1 MFDKNDIE
9 IEEKPKKKRK
19 LSGFQQSLLGGVI
32 GALALFVVL
41 QTSGMLSLT
50 INTPSTNTP
59 ENVTINASTEDATLA
74 GAVARKALP
83 SVVSINMQTKN
94 SAGVGS
100 GVILD
105 KEGNILTNYHVV
117 DGAQVLSVNIKDQ
130 SYDATVVG
138 TDPSSDLAVIKVE
151 LNGAKVVPIEVGNS
165 DDLHVGDWV
174 MSIGSPFGLDQ
185 SVSTGIVSSLYRN
198 TMLPSYSGNTIY
210 TNLIQT
216 DAAINP
222 GNSGGALVNDK
233 GELIGINSIIE
244 SASGSSSGVGF
255 AIPGNFAVEVAKTII
270 SGEDVLHPYIGLTLQ
285 TVTADVARNNHL
297 AVNQGAYVVDV
308 VDGGP
313 AAEAGIKKGDIIIEV
328 DGEAITSADSLIL
341 SARSHK
347 IGQEVSVKYVRGS
360 AVKDCQVTFGSDE
373 ALQKQKDENSSQLT
387 LRDLLEQWN
396 NNN

>member
-1 MFDKNDIE
+1 MFDEKDIE
-9 IEEKPKKKRK
+9 IEEEPKKKRK
-19 LSGFQQSLLGGVI
+19 LTGFQQSLLGGVI
-32 GALALFVVL
+32 GALVLFVVL
-41 QTSGMLSLT
+41 QASGMLSLT
-50 INTPSTNTP
+50 INTPSTNAP
-59 ENVTINASTEDATLA
+59 DNVTINASTEDATLA

-105 KEGNILTNYHVV
+105 NEGDILTNYHVV

-151 LNGAKVVPIEVGNS
+151 LDGAKVVPIEVGNS

-285 TVTADVARNNHL
+285 TVTADVARSNHL
-297 AVNQGAYVVDV
+297 AVNQGH
-308 VDGGP
+308 
-313 AAEAGIKKGDIIIEV
+313 
-328 DGEAITSADSLIL
+328 T
-341 SARSHK
+341 
-347 IGQEVSVKYVRGS
+347 
-360 AVKDCQVTFGSDE
+360 
-373 ALQKQKDENSSQLT
+373 
-387 LRDLLEQWN
+387 
-396 NNN
+396 

>member
-1 MFDKNDIE
+1 MFDEKDIE
-9 IEEKPKKKRK
+9 IEEEPKKKRK
-19 LSGFQQSLLGGVI
+19 LTGFQQSLLGGVI
-32 GALALFVVL
+32 GALVLFVVL
-41 QTSGMLSLT
+41 QASGMLSLT
-50 INTPSTNTP
+50 INTPSTNAP

-105 KEGNILTNYHVV
+105 NEGDILTNYHVV

-151 LNGAKVVPIEVGNS
+151 LDGAKVVPIEVGNS

-285 TVTADVARNNHL
+285 TVTADVARSNHL

-313 AAEAGIKKGDIIIEV
+313 AAEAGIKQGDIIIEV
-328 DGEAITSADSLIL
+328 DGEPITSADSLIL

-360 AVKDCQVTFGSDE
+360 AVKDCKVTFGSDE
-373 ALQKQKDENSSQLT
+373 ALQKQKDENSGQLT